1 MFYPEN
7 QIWDPYQAICVIRS
21 SKHTPLCDTGEKDHS
36 CGQKRKGIARG
47 LPTVSKNIYK
57 VTNGYPFDDVQ
68 LLTKSSFTVVFTLGC
83 RPFLI
88 LLASCVAAKL
98 VYCLLWTSKC
108 DFKPEVWVNRLP
120 HKSQANGFSPE
131 WMRMCTLRLPDWVK
145 VLKQQG
151 HWYGRSPLWI
161 LMWTYRQKN
170 QCSKFVVFSTLSLLS
185 VNFKRENEMA
195 FTVLPLA

>member
-1 MFYPEN
+1 MVYPEN
-7 QIWDPYQAICVIRS
+7 QIWDLYQAICVIRS

-36 CGQKRKGIARG
+36 FGQKRKGIARG
-47 LPTVSKNIYK
+47 LLTVSKYIYN
-57 VTNGYPFDDVQ
+57 VTNGFPLDNAQ

-83 RPFLI
+83 HPFLI
-88 LLASCVAAKL
+88 LLASSVAAKL

-170 QCSKFVVFSTLSLLS
+170 QCSEFVVFSTLSLLS

>member
-1 MFYPEN
+1 MNRKPACQQHGF
-7 QIWDPYQAICVIRS
+7 
-21 SKHTPLCDTGEKDHS
+21 
-36 CGQKRKGIARG
+36 KGISGNGDVLPRKSDLRSISSNQCDKILEAYTTLWHWPKGSQLWTEEKKNIARD
-47 LPTVSKNIYK
+47 LLTVSKNIYNVK
-57 VTNGYPFDDVQ
+57 TGFPFDDVQ
-68 LLTKSSFTVVFTLGC
+68 PLTKASFTVVFTLGC
-83 RPFLI
+83 YPVLI
-88 LLASCVAAKL
+88 LFASSVAAKL

-161 LMWTYRQKN
+161 LMWT
-170 QCSKFVVFSTLSLLS
+170 
-185 VNFKRENEMA
+185 
-195 FTVLPLA
+195 